1 MARRVAVSDSLSPL
15 KQMLHRAG
23 YDVVNLENEAVL
35 SETGMSEYD
44 AVVVSGVDVNLMG
57 MQDISGR
64 SVVIN
69 ATGKSPLEILEE
81 LRSRLLS
88 FYMRKVSLLIQGGSP
103 GSYILLPYLI

>member
-23 YDVVNLENEAVL
+23 YDVVNLENEAVP

-69 ATGKSPLEILEE
+69 AAGKSPQEILEE
-81 LRSRLLS
+81 LRSRL
-88 FYMRKVSLLIQGGSP
+88 
-103 GSYILLPYLI
+103 

>member
-44 AVVVSGVDVNLMG
+44 AVVVSGRCKPDG
-57 MQDISGR
+57 
-64 SVVIN
+64 N
-69 ATGKSPLEILEE
+69 A
-81 LRSRLLS
+81 R
-88 FYMRKVSLLIQGGSP
+88 
-103 GSYILLPYLI
+103 YLDGQ